1 MNHNIKIHK
10 KISFTSSKPHGRTGL
25 LLMMITVN
33 HKTEEIGKYNMKDAD
48 YVILFLILNLLTKI
62 V

>member
-1 MNHNIKIHK
+1 M
-10 KISFTSSKPHGRTGL
+10 SFTSSRPHRKTGL

-33 HKTEEIGKYNMKDAD
+33 QETEEIGKYNRKDAD
-48 YVILFLILNLLTKI
+48 HVIRFLILNLLTTI

>member
-1 MNHNIKIHK
+1 MNHKIKICK
-10 KISFTSSKPHGRTGL
+10 KMSFTSSRLNGRTGL

-33 HKTEEIGKYNMKDAD
+33 QETEDIGKYNMKDAD
-48 YVILFLILNLLTKI
+48 HVILFLILNLLTKI